1 MAVDGGTSDPAPGSA
16 EDEERERRMD
26 QMRADIRLK
35 NTQAAAEWPKVF
47 TAILVAVF
55 TGTAAVFTI
64 FGYNLH
70 H

>member
-1 MAVDGGTSDPAPGSA
+1 
-16 EDEERERRMD
+16 MD

-35 NTQAAAEWPKVF
+35 STQAAAEWPKVF

-55 TGTAAVFTI
+55 TGTAAVFTL
-64 FGYNLH
+64 FGYSLGH